1 MAGHYGH
8 GTVSSTKNEKGLW
21 EGRVDLGVGAD
32 GRRIRKRVKAKTKDE
47 LARKMNALHAA
58 RDGGTPT
65 PDQATSTARWLTT
78 WGAEVLPGTVADK
91 TAESYRWVLAKYVT
105 PHIGRVPLAKLG
117 PEHVNRMMRALEAQ
131 GLSPRT
137 RAYARAVLR
146 RALRQAL
153 EWGKVTRNAAALV
166 QAPKKAGTKLDDR
179 LDADQADKILKAA
192 KGDRLEALAVLVL
205 ATGLR
210 KGEALRLRWT
220 DVDLDA
226 ATLTVVKAKT
236 QAGVRTI
243 ALPPFVV
250 TALRQHRRR
259 QLRERAAARVWID
272 PEVVF
277 ASTVGTPLE
286 PRNVTRW
293 WHALTIKAGVGRRRF
308 HATRH
313 TAATLMLNNGVPLE
327 VVSMTLGHAG
337 LAITADVYANV
348 EPELQRTAADTMQT
362 VLGSRR

>member
-1 MAGHYGH
+1 MASHYGH
-8 GTVSSTKNEKGLW
+8 GTVSATKNEKDLW
-21 EGRVDLGVGAD
+21 EGRVDLGIGPD

-47 LARKMNALHAA
+47 LARKMHALHDA

-65 PDQATSTARWLTT
+65 PDQTTQTALWLTT
-78 WGAEVLPGTVADK
+78 WGTEVLPGTVSDNTAD
-91 TAESYRWVLAKYVT
+91 SYRWLLAKYVI

-117 PEHVNRMMRALEAQ
+117 PEHVNRMMRALEAK

-137 RAYARAVLR
+137 RAYARVVLR

-153 EWGKVTRNAAALV
+153 EWGLVTRNAAALV
-166 QAPKKAGTKLDDR
+166 QSPKRAVTKLDDR
-179 LDADQADKILKAA
+179 LDASEAEKVLAAAD
-192 KGDRLEALAVLVL
+192 GDRLEALAVLVL

-210 KGEALRLRWT
+210 RGEALALAWS

-226 ATLTVVKAKT
+226 GALSVVAAKT
-236 QAGVRTI
+236 PSGVRTI

-250 TALRQHRRR
+250 AALDQHRRR
-259 QLRERAAARVWID
+259 QLAERLAARVWID

-277 ASTVGTPLE
+277 ASTVGTPIE
-286 PRNVTRW
+286 ARNVLRW
-293 WHALTIKAGVGRRRF
+293 WHELTTRSGVGRRRF

-313 TAATLMLNNGVPLE
+313 TAATLMLNSGVPLE
-327 VVSMTLGHAG
+327 VVSKTLGHAG
-337 LAITADVYANV
+337 LAITADVYAKV
-348 EPELQRTAADTMQT
+348 RPQLQRTAADAMQA

>member
-8 GTVSSTKNEKGLW
+8 GTVSSSKNEKGLW
-21 EGRVDLGVGAD
+21 EGRVDLGVGPD
-32 GRRIRKRVKAKTKDE
+32 GRRIRKRVKAKTKVE
-47 LARKMNALHAA
+47 LTRKMNALHAA
-58 RDGGTPT
+58 RDTGTPT
-65 PDQATSTARWLTT
+65 PDQATSTGHWLTT
-78 WGAEVLPGTVADK
+78 WGADVLPGTVSNK
-91 TAESYRWVLAKYVT
+91 TAESYRWLLAKYVI
-105 PHIGRVPLAKLG
+105 PQLGRVPLAKLG
-117 PEHVNRMMRALEAQ
+117 PEHVNRMMRAMEAQ
-131 GLSPRT
+131 GLSART
-137 RAYARAVLR
+137 RAYARVVLR

-153 EWGKVTRNAAALV
+153 EWGMVSRNAAALV

-179 LDADQADKILKAA
+179 LDASEADMVLRAA
-192 KGDRLEALAVLVL
+192 KGDRLEALAVVIL

-210 KGEALRLRWT
+210 QGEALRLRWS
-220 DVDLDA
+220 DLDLEGR
-226 ATLTVVKAKT
+226 TLTVVKAKT
-236 QAGVRTI
+236 KAGERTI

-250 TALRQHRRR
+250 SALDRHRRR
-259 QLRERAAARVWID
+259 QLRERLAARVWHD

-327 VVSMTLGHAG
+327 VVSKTLGHAG
-337 LAITADVYANV
+337 LAITADVYAAV
-348 EPELQRTAADTMQT
+348 SPELQRTAADAMQT